1 MTGERK
7 KMSPQIGKVEAAY
20 MLFFMAGVLTGSRF
34 WYAIGLEML
43 GPYEHHAFVDG
54 RRHD

>member
-20 MLFFMAGVLTGSRF
+20 MLFFMAGVLTGLGF
-34 WYAIGLEML
+34 WYAIGLVML
-43 GPYEHHAFVDG
+43 ALYYHHRFVVG
-54 RRHD
+54 GRHD